1 MTTAAQP
8 VEAAFTDTGRRPDP
22 GPRRGRDIVLAN
34 ADLVL
39 DDRVVRGALTI
50 QDGRIAA
57 IEDGGAVSVGAED
70 CGGQLLLPGLV
81 ELHTDNLERHLM
93 PRPKVR
99 WPGRAAVL
107 SHDGE
112 LAAAGITTVFD
123 AVRVGSMR
131 QAREGAAKDYAK
143 YARGVVDDIK
153 ALSAAGLTRIDHH
166 IHLRAEVC
174 SETVLE
180 ELDEFHEGDL
190 VSIVSI
196 MDHTPGQRQFA
207 DLAKFRDYHQGKYN
221 LSNLEMDAH
230 IAFTKGLHDR
240 FGRDHEEGVVTRAR
254 RLGAHLASHDDT
266 TEAHV
271 ARSRE
276 LSVEFAEFPTTLA
289 AAQACRE
296 AGIPV
301 MMGAPNVLRGGS
313 HSGNVSAMALAE
325 AGLLDILSSDYAPS
339 ALMMAAMKL
348 AEGTGDLPGAV
359 ACVTSTPA
367 AAVGLTDRGR
377 LAEGLR
383 ADLVRVARHE
393 GDSVVTGVW
402 SAGRQVG

>member
-1 MTTAAQP
+1 MTTAAAHIP
-8 VEAAFTDTGRRPDP
+8 TDPPGAGP
-22 GPRRGRDIVLAN
+22 GPRRSREHVLAN
-34 ADLVL
+34 ARLVL
-39 DDRVVRGALTI
+39 EGEIVRGSLRLV
-50 QDGRIAA
+50 DGAIAA
-57 IEDGGAVSVGAED
+57 LDSGARVPAGAED
-70 CGGQLLLPGLV
+70 CDGQLVIPGLV

-93 PRPKVR
+93 PRPNVR

-123 AVRVGSMR
+123 AVRVGSLR
-131 QAREGAAKDYAK
+131 QTAQGAAKDYAK
-143 YARGVVDDIK
+143 YARGIVDDIK
-153 ALSAAGLTRIDHH
+153 ALSAAGLTRIDHR

-180 ELDEFHEGDL
+180 ELDEFHDDDR
-190 VSIVSI
+190 VAIVSI

-207 DLAKFRDYHQGKYN
+207 DIQKFRDYHQGKYK

-230 IAFTKGLHDR
+230 IAFTQGLYAR
-240 FGRDHEEGVVTRAR
+240 YGRAHEDGIVLRAR

-271 ARSRE
+271 ARSID
-276 LSVEFAEFPTTLA
+276 LSVEFAEFPTTLEA
-289 AAQACRE
+289 ARACSA
-296 AGIPV
+296 AGVPV

-339 ALMMAAMKL
+339 ALMMGAMKL
-348 AEGTGDLPGAV
+348 AEATGDLPA
-359 ACVTSTPA
+359 AIASVTRAPA

-383 ADLVRVARHE
+383 ADVVRVARHD
-393 GDSVVTGVW
+393 GVAVVTGVW
-402 SAGRQVG
+402 AAGRQVG